1 MRDFLSW
8 ALSIG
13 SVAGIRIRLHLILLV
28 FWLFELDRHLA
39 YDIARPRAFLYWGLT
54 IGITGVLI
62 LLHELGHCFAARRVG
77 GQADDV
83 LLWPLGG
90 LAYCSAPN
98 LPYPQFFVAAG
109 GPAVTLLIAIAA
121 NVGFAVAGR
130 PEEFSPVYETARWTL
145 VGFHNFLLVI
155 NLVPMYP
162 LDGGRILQAALWAYF
177 SRRGAG
183 GSYGRAS
190 LVTVYVSRVCVVLW
204 VLVAIVVYG
213 SIMMGFIGVW
223 SWLEAENLYR
233 RIREG
238 AGEDFTFGYD
248 FSRGY
253 TSLEGGSTTSRKR
266 SGGGLLG
273 WLKRWKRRVVAAR
286 EPTSEEKARVDEL
299 LNKISREGMPSLS
312 GEERR
317 FLRRMSKRW
326 DRKE

>member
-1 MRDFLSW
+1 M
-8 ALSIG
+8 
-13 SVAGIRIRLHLILLV
+13 
-28 FWLFELDRHLA
+28 
-39 YDIARPRAFLYWGLT
+39 
-54 IGITGVLI
+54 
-62 LLHELGHCFAARRVG
+62 
-77 GQADDV
+77 
-83 LLWPLGG
+83 
-90 LAYCSAPN
+90 
-98 LPYPQFFVAAG
+98 
-109 GPAVTLLIAIAA
+109 GPAAA
-121 NVGFAVAGR
+121 TQDRAAA
-130 PEEFSPVYETARWTL
+130 SSTSTARWTL

-253 TSLEGGSTTSRKR
+253 TSLEGGSTTSRKAMKPCAAKNARAAAEPASSTAKLRAKRQSSSSSGTSIHGGTLSLRELSLCRPWGPR
-266 SGGGLLG
+266 S
-273 WLKRWKRRVVAAR
+273 
-286 EPTSEEKARVDEL
+286 
-299 LNKISREGMPSLS
+299 SL
-312 GEERR
+312 RR
-317 FLRRMSKRW
+317 FFHLW
-326 DRKE
+326 AV